1 MAKDILGAI
10 LPGLVDSHGHIV
22 FLGLQA
28 LAAKMLVPPDKDV
41 REIATRQ
48 QVLEAAIRQI

>member
-28 LAAKMLVPPDKDV
+28 LAAKMLVPPDRDV
-41 REIATRQ
+41 RDIATWQ